1 MVYDNIA
8 NVYAQWAKHLQDY
21 NLSSNSEIHQLYSK
35 SLALLDT
42 LIESHSNY
50 RNIGDV
56 YLRKA
61 ELSFD
66 QLYDLNSAR
75 EAVDLFNSEPYTKG
89 TAQAHYLQGRILL
102 AENEYLKARIE
113 FTRSNRLAGTGEL
126 AEKTRYF

>member
-1 MVYDNIA
+1 MGKA
-8 NVYAQWAKHLQDY
+8 PTSY

-50 RNIGDV
+50 RNSGDV

-75 EAVDLFNSEPYTKG
+75 EAVIIQL
-89 TAQAHYLQGRILL
+89 
-102 AENEYLKARIE
+102 
-113 FTRSNRLAGTGEL
+113 
-126 AEKTRYF
+126 